1 MQPKILK
8 ECENVLLTGVDG
20 RCASL
25 ANPRLLVSDLALLVG
40 LQWLS
45 LDVIEEFITQ
55 INVIENQSK
64 VLSFIDLKELEK
76 VRYLLER

>member
-1 MQPKILK
+1 MHPKILK
-8 ECENVLLTGVDG
+8 EYENVLLTGVDG

-45 LDVIEEFITQ
+45 LEVIEEFITQ